1 MSLFGQVRVVVSPS
15 DYDACMAFWRDV
27 VGLAV
32 VEAFA
37 DDAGVLLDLGPSV
50 VLELVREGGADSLGV
65 RLSAEVGDVD
75 AWYVRLAEAGAA
87 VSEPA
92 NQPWGHRSTTLRD
105 PCGLLL
111 TIFEVR
117 T

>member
-1 MSLFGQVRVVVSPS
+1 
-15 DYDACMAFWRDV
+15 
-27 VGLAV
+27 
-32 VEAFA
+32 VETFA
-37 DDAGVLLDLGPSV
+37 EDAGVLLDLGPSI
-50 VLELVREGGADSLGV
+50 VLELVREGGADSRGV
-65 RLSAEVGDVD
+65 RLAAEVTDAD

-111 TIFEVR
+111 TLFEVR
-117 T
+117 A